1 MKISYDIPCVVVTH
15 NRNTAILVERSGD
28 LIKFIPLVGEAGFEV
43 EELPV
48 SQFSQLYEVLVDYPA
63 ARAAQLYAGYAQ
75 SLGASKSVMEYLGH
89 IIKLSPKEIEM
100 ATAKKTAAKAAPEK
114 ATKTAAKPAAK
125 SAAKATKAPKAEKA
139 VKEAGAPRE
148 SAAQMFKDLIM
159 EGKLNDDKIFEKVQ
173 AKFGLDEKK
182 RSYVAWYRNDL
193 TKKGMNPPEAK

>member
-15 NRNTAILVERSGD
+15 NRNTAILVERNGD
-28 LIKFIPLVGEAGFEV
+28 TVKFIPLVGESGFEV

-48 SQFSQLYEVLVDYPA
+48 FQFSQLYEVLADYPA

-100 ATAKKTAAKAAPEK
+100 ATAKKTAAKAAPAK
-114 ATKTAAKPAAK
+114 ATKATAKPAA
-125 SAAKATKAPKAEKA
+125 AKTAKAPKAEKA
-139 VKEAGAPRE
+139 AKEPGEKRE
-148 SAAQMFKDLIM
+148 SAAQLFKDLIM
-159 EGKLNDDKIFEKVQ
+159 EGKLSDDKIFEKVQ